1 MNNTT
6 IDLLNILKQEAKKSG
21 LTQQQLAKKL
31 NTSLATLK
39 RWLSGE
45 GISLDTTLA
54 IANVLGLSLADIAS
68 KVDDQRDLFFNY
80 TEKQELYFS
89 KNPDALAFFDYLLKN
104 FTVKRIKKRFNLSD
118 AKVSN
123 FLSKL
128 DKLEL
133 IEWHP
138 NNKVKLLTY
147 GEPRWKKDGHLSKI
161 LKPQIWNDFISGQTS
176 NNSSFSL
183 HEILDEDALTIKS
196 KLNNLLETIRI
207 ANKKATIKNQK
218 SKSYGLYFCF
228 RDFRWQLDQFL
239 K

>member
-1 MNNTT
+1 MSNTAT
-6 IDLLNILKQEAKKSG
+6 DLMNILKQEAKKSG

-39 RWLSGE
+39 RWFSGE
-45 GISLDTTLA
+45 GVSLETTLL
-54 IANVLGLSLADIAS
+54 IANQLGLSLTDIAS
-68 KVDDQRDLFFNY
+68 KLDDQRDLFFYY

-89 KNPDALAFFDYLLKN
+89 KNPDGLAFFDYLLKN
-104 FTVKRIKKRFNLSD
+104 STVEKIQNRFNLSD
-118 AKVSN
+118 TKVSDL
-123 FLSKL
+123 LSKL

-138 NNKVKLLTY
+138 NNKVKILTY

-183 HEILDEDALTIKS
+183 HEILDEDAPTIKN
-196 KLNNLLETIRI
+196 KLNDLLETIRI